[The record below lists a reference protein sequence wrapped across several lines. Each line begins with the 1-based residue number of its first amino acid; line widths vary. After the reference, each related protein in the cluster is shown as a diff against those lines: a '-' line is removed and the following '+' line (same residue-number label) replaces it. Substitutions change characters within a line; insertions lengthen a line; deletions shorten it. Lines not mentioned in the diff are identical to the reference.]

1 MTLEIKV
8 VEDLAKL
15 SPVIWSNSELAH
27 EEFIAHDTVTEFL
40 YNYKFPQ
47 VTKKFILPIG
57 FIAVG
62 GDKAKGPHVALT

>member
-27 EEFIAHDTVTEFL
+27 EEFIAHDTFL
-40 YNYKFPQ
+40 YNYNFPQ
-47 VTKKFILPIG
+47 VNKKFILPIG
-57 FIAVG
+57 FTAVG